1 MQHSTKS
8 IRRTLYPR
16 FALNAMVAVV
26 LAWVIDV
33 GTTQAQLIFKNRT
46 SADSQATLRDWDV
59 QVFALYDSRW
69 GNPIVVKITSLGGPV
84 KQDVS
89 WTVLY
94 RSSNY
99 SYDGNTTLKKTLVIP
114 KGNDHGTVLLDS
126 GGDQLFELIGC
137 VRGNLEIN
145 HFIETGVRSDGQIFQ
160 VEPVLTFQA
169 RIIQTDRQSYGGNTD
184 YSLNSAVQKALD
196 QIFSENANYDPG
208 SEYEQ
213 AFNGAIHP
221 ADFDEHRIIKRGLG
235 RMTTTLTDLSRMSKD
250 YPEKTNA
257 LRKAIEGGLSLVV
270 LCDAINSSVL
280 DELERILNQPGG
292 RSEFDWMNLN
302 KIQINRDGFPRYQ
315 KYLSR
320 PESYKQPYT
329 RDSTEISESA
339 KNRFAYAKTGQGAVM
354 LVSVGDLDGQ
364 FVRWDGLRSL
374 LSESATTLMET
385 NTYQWIEIPGIGK
398 RPVSLFMIM
407 VIVFVVLSGPVLFT
421 VLVLRK
427 QRNLYWI
434 GLPLCSL
441 VATAAVFLYVLAT
454 DGVGLQGASTGTFL
468 INQRSGFTSRS
479 LNHSLYATSIS
490 NGEVTWNETSRV
502 LLESQTLDSPSIEM
516 NYRDDGQVAIGGQG
530 VASRS
535 IMHFFESDLE
545 NQNAGINIVKSN
557 SGNSSEPLRALNSL
571 GCDAEFIYIRDQKNQ
586 HWFAENCEDGQTISF
601 EQIKSPEFKDLMKY
615 DRKQL
620 IAKFPDVPSLI
631 DAYQQFRIEA
641 TNFSGNSTGP
651 IYVAIVDQAPQGHG
665 PFEPVNWRM
674 QKYLVLGLLEQP
686 AK

>member
-1 MQHSTKS
+1 MQHSKRS
-8 IRRTLYPR
+8 IRPALYPP
-16 FALNAMVAVV
+16 FALTAIAAVV
-26 LAWVIDV
+26 LAWTINV
-33 GTTQAQLIFKNRT
+33 GLTQAQLIFQDLT
-46 SADSQATLRDWDV
+46 PSYSQATLRDWDV
-59 QVFALYDSRW
+59 KVFALYDSRW
-69 GNPIVVKITSLGGPV
+69 GNPIVVKITSLAGPA
-84 KQDVS
+84 KQDIS
-89 WTVLY
+89 WTVSY
-94 RSSNY
+94 SNSDY
-99 SYDGNTTLKKTLVIP
+99 SYDGETTLKKTLVIP
-114 KGNDHGTVLLDS
+114 KGNDHGTVLLDTGS
-126 GGDQLFELIGC
+126 DQVFEYLKC
-137 VRGNLEIN
+137 VRGNLM
-145 HFIETGVRSDGQIFQ
+145 IEQYIEAGAKSDGQISQ

-169 RIIQTDRQSYGGNTD
+169 RIIQTDRHAYGDNTN
-184 YSLNSAVQKALD
+184 YSISPAVQKVID
-196 QIFSENANYDPG
+196 QLFSQNAAYDPG
-208 SEYEQ
+208 SEFQQ

-221 ADFDEHRIIKRGLG
+221 ADFHENRIIKRGLG
-235 RMTTTLTDLSRMSKD
+235 RMTTTITDLLRMSKD
-250 YPEKTNA
+250 YPKKTDA

-270 LCDAINSSVL
+270 LCDSIDPSVV

-292 RSEFDWMNLN
+292 RSEFDWIDLD
-302 KIQINRDGFPRYQ
+302 KIRINRDGFPIYQ

-320 PESYKQPYT
+320 PEYFDQTYT
-329 RDSTEISESA
+329 RNSAEISESA
-339 KNRFAYAKTGQGAVM
+339 KNRFAFARTGQGAVI

-364 FVRWDGLRSL
+364 FANWEGLRSL
-374 LSESATTLMET
+374 FPESAKTLMET

-421 VLVLRK
+421 VLVFRK

-479 LNHSLYATSIS
+479 LNHALYATSIS
-490 NGEVTWNETSRV
+490 NGEVSWNETSRV

-530 VASRS
+530 IASRS
-535 IMHFFESDLE
+535 IMYFFESDLE
-545 NQNAGINIVKSN
+545 NQNAGISIVKS
-557 SGNSSEPLRALNSL
+557 SSTNSSEPLRAMNSL
-571 GCDAEFIYIRDQKNQ
+571 GCDAEFIYIRDHKNQ
-586 HWFAENCEDGQTISF
+586 HWFAENCDDGQTISF
-601 EQIKSPEFKDLMKY
+601 KQIKSPEFKDLMKY

-620 IAKFPDVPSLI
+620 IARFPDVPSLI

-651 IYVAIVDQAPQGHG
+651 IYVAVVNQAPQGHG
-665 PFEPVNWRM
+665 PIEPVNWRM